1 MPGSRRG
8 GSGGGAR
15 ALFEAVGRAWGQ
27 AGRGRRAG
35 RGSGARVKSALR
47 AGVQCRVQCRVPRG
61 RVRRAG
67 AAGRA
72 ISQFASRRTPASHSQ
87 LAGGVLD
94 GVLLR
99 PAIRAACS
107 SLGQQFSLRAAAL
120 VWCVDCRVL
129 RFAVVRLV
137 ASISRAVLEISTRT
151 ITLPCGVPVTGVG
164 CRARPDDDA
173 HMNRDPTRRIVVS
186 SERALLFNRVAL
198 RSSSQRRS
206 RFAPAGSGDRHADR
220 THFHLGPDRSL
231 LDTTHLRLD
240 PADTGTTHAT
250 NRTCLGHAA
259 QTA

>member
-137 ASISRAVLEISTRT
+137 EHLSGRSTNDHAAVRC
-151 ITLPCGVPVTGVG
+151 PGDRCGVSCSPGRR
-164 CRARPDDDA
+164 RA
-173 HMNRDPTRRIVVS
+173 HES
-186 SERALLFNRVAL
+186 
-198 RSSSQRRS
+198 
-206 RFAPAGSGDRHADR
+206 
-220 THFHLGPDRSL
+220 
-231 LDTTHLRLD
+231 
-240 PADTGTTHAT
+240 
-250 NRTCLGHAA
+250 
-259 QTA
+259 

>member
-1 MPGSRRG
+1 M
-8 GSGGGAR
+8 
-15 ALFEAVGRAWGQ
+15 FEAVGRAWGQ

-198 RSSSQRRS
+198 RSSSQRRA
-206 RFAPAGSGDRHADR
+206 RFRPPRGPGTQVHAVR